1 MGRLYGV
8 SVGSGDPQLMT
19 LKAVNIIEKCGVIAV
34 PRTKC
39 ESSLALS
46 IAEQAA
52 DLSGKRKLYLDFPMT
67 ADRKE
72 VEKNYS
78 AIADELCGELENNDA
93 AFLTLGDISVYSTFS
108 HIGSLVEKRG
118 FEIEICAGVTSFC
131 AAAALLGEPLC
142 LGSEELHIIP
152 YSCGDIGKALEL
164 SGTKVIMKAG
174 RKAEELIELIKAKGL
189 SECTKIVSD
198 CGLADEKVY
207 HSAGSIDSELGYF
220 TLFIVTDR
228 ENLHEA

>member
-34 PRTKC
+34 PRTKG

-52 DLSGKRKLYLDFPMT
+52 DLSGKRKLYFDFPMT
-67 ADRKE
+67 TDRE
-72 VEKNYS
+72 ELEKNYS
-78 AIADELCGELENNDA
+78 AIADRLCGELENNDVS
-93 AFLTLGDISVYSTFS
+93 FLTLGDISVYSTFS
-108 HIGSLVEKRG
+108 HIGCLVEKRG
-118 FEIEICAGVTSFC
+118 FEIEVCAGVTSFS

-142 LGSEELHIIP
+142 LGNEQLHIIP
-152 YSCGDIGKALEL
+152 YDCGDIGKALEL
-164 SGTKVIMKAG
+164 KGTKVIMKTG
-174 RKAEELIELIKAKGL
+174 RRAEELIELIKAKGL
-189 SECTKIVSD
+189 SEYTKIVSN
-198 CGLADEKVY
+198 CGLADEKIY
-207 HSAGSIDSELGYF
+207 HSVDISGSELGYF

>member
-19 LKAVNIIEKCGVIAV
+19 LKAVSIIEKCGVIAV
-34 PRTKC
+34 LRTMG
-39 ESSLALS
+39 ESSLAFS
-46 IAEQAA
+46 IAEQAV
-52 DLSGKRKLYLDFPMT
+52 DLSGKRKLYLDFSMT
-67 ADRKE
+67 TDRKE
-72 VEKNYS
+72 LEKNYS
-78 AIADELCGELENNDA
+78 VIADKLCGELENNDA

-108 HIGSLVEKRG
+108 HIAGLVEKAG

-131 AAAALLGEPLC
+131 AAAALLIEPLC

-152 YSCGDIGKALEL
+152 YDCGDIGKALEL

-174 RKAEELIELIKAKGL
+174 RRADELIELIKEKGL
-189 SECTKIVSD
+189 SECTKIVSN
-198 CGLADEKVY
+198 CGLADEMIY
-207 HSAGSIDSELGYF
+207 DNADCIDAELGYF

-228 ENLHEA
+228 EKLHEA